1 MKTRRDA
8 LSAASAVFASFVA
21 FFTGGGI
28 TFLFFQQGD
37 TGRLGV
43 LVSVLPY
50 LAGWLCAVGVLK
62 LSSRLLPDSSAEEE
76 GLPTH
81 FPVKEDV
88 LASVLALAV
97 LLAANFAAAFLSG
110 ESVSGE
116 VTLAAVLT
124 GVFLK
129 PYCEETLFRYGM
141 LSLLIRCGKLSRA
154 VSVTVSAL
162 TFALIHPIESM
173 PFAAFAGAVLGILA
187 TRHSGK
193 AGLRRGVSCTF
204 AVHAAYNLILYLVL
218 YLVSL

>member
-1 MKTRRDA
+1 
-8 LSAASAVFASFVA
+8 LSAASAVFASFIA

-81 FPVKEDV
+81 FPVKGD
-88 LASVLALAV
+88 LTASLLALG
-97 LLAANFAAAFLSG
+97 LLLCGNFAAFFISG
-110 ESVSGE
+110 ADLQSEI
-116 VTLAAVLT
+116 TLGAVLV
-124 GVFLK
+124 GVLVK
-129 PYCEETLFRYGM
+129 SYCEETFFRYGM

-162 TFALIHPIESM
+162 MFALIHPIESM

-193 AGLRRGVSCTF
+193 AGLRRGAVCTF
-204 AVHAAYNLILYLVL
+204 AVHAVYNLILYLVL